1 MATML
6 PRTLLALCLLMS
18 ACEEKQTPTP
28 KPPATAKPAEKT
40 DAFTE
45 LYNEGNLQ
53 REKFAYR
60 EALTAYEK
68 ALALCDK
75 VADAQRWSKTAK
87 QAAWT
92 HQALGA
98 YDKAEA
104 LFREIL
110 AQNDA
115 QFGKPSPDSAETN
128 DALVRIL
135 CLTGK
140 LADAE
145 SLLRDMVDVCED
157 TLGKNKPQE
166 TTIGSDSHRL
176 SESLFNLGNFLLDL
190 NRQKEAEPI
199 DRKALQVEIDCQ
211 VKTKIQDSKLYF
223 YQINY
228 RGTLIGLGDTEEQA
242 QAKIDKMME
251 PLRKK

>member
-6 PRTLLALCLLMS
+6 PRTLVALCLLMS
-18 ACEEKQTPTP
+18 ACEEKKTSPP

-45 LYNEGNLQ
+45 FYNEGNLQ

-87 QAAWT
+87 RAAWT
-92 HQALGA
+92 HQALGS

-157 TLGKNKPQE
+157 TLGKNNPQE
-166 TTIGSDSHRL
+166 TTTGSDSHRL
-176 SESLFNLGNFLLDL
+176 SESLQNLGDFLTDL
-190 NRQKEAEPI
+190 GRRKEAEPI
-199 DRKALQVEIDCQ
+199 YKKALQVEIDCQ
-211 VKTKIQDSKLYF
+211 VKTKIQDSTLYY
-223 YQINY
+223 YQIGY
-228 RGTLIGLGDTEEQA
+228 EQTLEALGETEEQA
-242 QAKIDKMME
+242 QEKIDKMME
-251 PLRKK
+251 PLSKK